1 MATTLKF
8 FDPADG
14 AVEILPAASGGLN
27 TIGFYGPGF
36 GLSVRVGDFNEG
48 TYRTSEDGQTDGSA
62 LPNLRWANVS
72 GAYVAGEITATH
84 LLEVLNSEA
93 TLRIEL
99 MTDVA
104 VTTQNGVFRT
114 FDKSSINN
122 PPSGVDVYA
131 AEIRNTAGPIGSGD
145 SLWIPNLG
153 GSGTV
158 LDVDD
163 KTVAATTH
171 NWWIALSAT
180 PTSIGEKTNFA
191 FYFETEFL

>member
-8 FDPADG
+8 FNPANP
-14 AVEILPAASGGLN
+14 VIEILPASSGGLN

-48 TYRTSEDGQTDGSA
+48 TFRTTEDGQTNGSA
-62 LPNLRWANVS
+62 LPNLRWANIS
-72 GAYVAGEITATH
+72 GVFIGASILPAP
-84 LLEVLNSEA
+84 LLGVLNAQA

-99 MTDVA
+99 VTDVA

-114 FDKSSINN
+114 FDKSSIDN
-122 PPSGVDVYA
+122 PPSGVDVFA
-131 AEIRNTAGPIGSGD
+131 AEIRNTAGPVGSGD
-145 SLWIPNLG
+145 TFWTPQLG
-153 GSGTV
+153 GSGVV
-158 LDVDD
+158 LPVDD
-163 KTVAATTH
+163 KVDSNTTH
-171 NWWIALSAT
+171 NFWIALSST

>member
-8 FDPADG
+8 YNPANP
-14 AVEILPAASGGLN
+14 AIEILPAASGGLN

-48 TYRTSEDGQTDGSA
+48 TYRTTEDGQTDGTA
-62 LPNLRWANVS
+62 LPNLRWANIS
-72 GAYVAGEITATH
+72 GAYVAGEIPITP
-84 LLEVLNSEA
+84 LLEVLDSEA

-104 VTTQNGVFRT
+104 VTTQNGVFRA
-114 FDKSSINN
+114 FDKSSVDDA
-122 PPSGVDVYA
+122 PSGVDVYS
-131 AEIRNTAGPIGSGD
+131 AEIRNTAGPVGSGD
-145 SLWIPNLG
+145 TFWTAQLG

-158 LDVDD
+158 MAVDD
-163 KTVAATTH
+163 KTVAGTTH
-171 NWWIALSAT
+171 NWWIALSST

-191 FYFETEFL
+191 FYFETVFL